1 MSSGLQPR
9 LVLASASPRRQR
21 LLAEL
26 GLRFDVRPPEADET
40 PLPNETP
47 AAMVD
52 RLARD
57 KALARLE
64 AGELVLAADTTVAI
78 DGEIL
83 GKPVDAA
90 DARRMLAAIAG
101 REHEVFTGVAA
112 AMLDGAGGKRLAVRV
127 ARTLVRMRA
136 LSAAEIADYVATG
149 EPLDKAG
156 AYAIQELGSLLVDSI
171 DGNFTNV
178 VGLPL
183 PTVADCLADLGYRL
197 LDFKK

>member
-1 MSSGLQPR
+1 MRPR

-21 LLAEL
+21 LLADL
-26 GLRFDVRPPEADET
+26 GLRFEVRPPEADET
-40 PLPNETP
+40 PLPGEAPET
-47 AAMVD
+47 MVE

-57 KALARLE
+57 KALTRLDP
-64 AGELVLAADTTVAI
+64 GEVVLAADTTVAI

-83 GKPVDAA
+83 GKPLDPA
-90 DARRMLAAIAG
+90 DARRMLGVIAG

-112 AMLDGAGGKRLAVRV
+112 ATRDAAGAPRLAVRV
-127 ARTLVRMRA
+127 ARTRVRMRPLTA
-136 LSAAEIADYVATG
+136 EEIADYVASG

-156 AYAIQELGSLLVDSI
+156 AYAIQEHGSLLVDSI

-183 PTVADCLADLGYRL
+183 PTVADCLADLGFRL
-197 LDFKK
+197 LEFKK